1 MNTQRRSNN
10 NAAAYLREYRR
21 IFERM
26 KRGMSCAE
34 LKDSVSYNF
43 IVQMIPHHR
52 AAIEM
57 SENLLK
63 YTGCGELSEIARN
76 IITEQTQSINDMLA
90 IKEECLLCESP
101 TAALRE
107 YQSKTNEIT
116 ALMFREMCGA
126 YSDRNIS
133 CDFMREMIPH
143 HMGAVRMSENALNF
157 CICHK
162 LEPILKAII
171 SSQEKGICEMKA
183 LMKRQGCAK

>member
-1 MNTQRRSNN
+1 MNTQKRSCSD
-10 NAAAYLREYRR
+10 AETYLAEYRR

-26 KRGMSCAE
+26 RHEMRCAE

-57 SENLLK
+57 SENLLR
-63 YTGCGELSEIARN
+63 YVCRGELAKIAKG
-76 IITEQTQSINDMLA
+76 IITEQTQGIKDMLA

-107 YQSKTNEIT
+107 YRGRTDEIT
-116 ALMFREMCGA
+116 GLMFREMRGA
-126 YSDRNIS
+126 YPDCNIS

-143 HMGAVRMSENALNF
+143 HLGAVRMSENALDF
-157 CICHK
+157 CICHR
-162 LEPILKAII
+162 LEPILRSII
-171 SSQEKGICEMKA
+171 SSQEKGIREMKA
-183 LMKRQGCAK
+183 LMKKQGCAE

>member
-1 MNTQRRSNN
+1 MNTQKRSCNG
-10 NAAAYLREYRR
+10 AAVYLAEYRR

-26 KRGMSCAE
+26 KHEMRCAE

-43 IVQMIPHHR
+43 IVQMIPHHK
-52 AAIEM
+52 AAVEM

-63 YTGCGELSEIARN
+63 YVCCGELVQIAKG
-76 IITEQTQSINDMLA
+76 IITEQTQGIKDMLA

-101 TAALRE
+101 AAALRN
-107 YQSKTNEIT
+107 YQGRTDEIIG
-116 ALMFREMCGA
+116 LMFREMRGA

-143 HMGAVRMSENALNF
+143 HAGAVRMSENALNF

-162 LEPILKAII
+162 LQPILKSII
-171 SSQEKGICEMKA
+171 SSQEKGIREMKA
-183 LMKRQGCAK
+183 LMKKQGCAE